1 MADVIIVKGGGA
13 ASPRVRRSNSS
24 SYGGGGG
31 FLGLNQEEMLLA
43 GGLVAVGLVG
53 GYFAMQ
59 YLHTTNPSLDW
70 SDMFTP
76 PYSINPPAKVPPTI
90 VQSAYT
96 DVAPEPEQIEQMD
109 ANLAVT
115 EGDNEFGAG
124 SVIVEEPDIEMA
136 PEAAS
141 YSVQR
146 YETMRDNEGEL
157 IGLSLA

>member
-1 MADVIIVKGGGA
+1 MADVIIVKGGA

-24 SYGGGGG
+24 SYGGG
-31 FLGLNQEEMLLA
+31 FMGLNQEEMLLA
-43 GGLVAVGLVG
+43 GGLVVVGLVG

-59 YLHTTNPSLDW
+59 YVHTNPSLDW

-109 ANLAVT
+109 ASLAVT

-124 SVIVEEPDIEMA
+124 SVIVEEPVYEEA

-146 YETMRDNEGEL
+146 YETMRDNQGEL